1 MMKSFD
7 STRLGGI
14 ILALALALGLSACSA
29 LKLGYANLPNLAYW
43 WLDGYVDFSDE
54 QAPAVRDEIARL
66 YAWHRQQE
74 LPKVVDLLARMERMA
89 TADVD
94 AQQACTVFAEVRG
107 RLDAIAAEAAPRI
120 ATVAAT
126 LTGRELR
133 YLQRKFRKNNER
145 YHEEWVEVPPA
156 KVHEK
161 RFERMV
167 ERLES
172 FYGRLGEPQ
181 RAVLRQRMAQSAF
194 DPARS
199 HIEWQRRQQDLLQVL
214 RRVAHRGTPEP
225 EARSLVL
232 GWFAR
237 VERAP
242 DPAYRAYQD
251 ILLQEGC
258 ATFAA
263 VHATTTAVQREQAAR
278 RLREY
283 QRDLRDLVT
292 QP

>member
-1 MMKSFD
+1 MKSLD
-7 STRLGGI
+7 STRLAGI
-14 ILALALALGLSACSA
+14 ILALGLALVLSACSA
-29 LKLGYANLPNLAYW
+29 LKLGYTNLPNLAYW

-54 QAPAVRDEIARL
+54 QAPLVRDEIARF

-74 LPKVVDLLARMERMA
+74 LPKVVELLARMEQMA
-89 TADVD
+89 PADFTP
-94 AQQACTVFAEVRG
+94 QQACTVFGEVRA
-107 RLDAIAAEAAPRI
+107 RLDAVATEASPRI
-120 ATVAAT
+120 AAIAAT

-133 YLQRKFRKNNER
+133 YLQRKFRRNNETYR
-145 YHEEWVEVPPA
+145 EEWLDVPAA

-161 RFERMV
+161 RYERLL
-167 ERLES
+167 ERLET
-172 FYGRLGEPQ
+172 FYGRLDEPQ
-181 RAVLRQRMAQSAF
+181 RVVLRQRIVQSAF

-199 HIEWQRRQQDLLQVL
+199 HAEWQRRQQDLQQVL
-214 RRVAHRGTPEP
+214 RRVAHRGTPEA
-225 EARSLVL
+225 EAPALVR

-251 ILLQEGC
+251 TLLHEGC

-263 VHATTTAVQREQAAR
+263 VHQGTTPAQREQAAR
-278 RLREY
+278 RLRDY

>member
-14 ILALALALGLSACSA
+14 ILVLALALGLAACSA
-29 LKLGYANLPNLAYW
+29 VKLGYANLPNLAYW
-43 WLDGYVDFSDE
+43 WLDGYIDFSDE
-54 QAPAVRDEIARL
+54 QAPAVRDEIGRL

-74 LPKVVDLLARMERMA
+74 LPKVLDLLARMEQTAA
-89 TADVD
+89 TDLTP
-94 AQQACTVFAEVRG
+94 QQACTVFAEVRA
-107 RLDAIAAEAAPRI
+107 RLDAVVEEGVPRI

-133 YLQRKFRKNNER
+133 YLQRKFVRNNER
-145 YHEEWVEVPPA
+145 YREEWVDVPAA

-161 RFERMV
+161 RFDRML
-167 ERLES
+167 ERLET
-172 FYGRLGEPQ
+172 FYGRLDAPQ
-181 RAVLRQRMAQSAF
+181 RDLLRQRIAQSTF

-214 RRVAHRGTPEP
+214 RRVAHRGTPEA
-225 EARSLVL
+225 EARTLV
-232 GWFAR
+232 GDWFAR
-237 VERAP
+237 VARAP

-251 ILLQEGC
+251 TLLQEGC
-258 ATFAA
+258 ATIAA
-263 VHATTTAVQREQAAR
+263 VHATTTPAQREQAAR

>member
-1 MMKSFD
+1 MMKSLD
-7 STRLGGI
+7 STRLAGI
-14 ILALALALGLSACSA
+14 ILALGLALVLSACSA
-29 LKLGYANLPNLAYW
+29 LKLGYTNLPNLAYW

-54 QAPAVRDEIARL
+54 QAPLVRDEIARL

-74 LPKVVDLLARMERMA
+74 LPKVVELLARMEQMA
-89 TADVD
+89 SADFTP
-94 AQQACTVFAEVRG
+94 QQACTMFGEVRA
-107 RLDAIAAEAAPRI
+107 RLDAVAAEASPRI
-120 ATVAAT
+120 ATMAAT

-133 YLQRKFRKNNER
+133 YLQRKFRRNNESYR
-145 YHEEWVEVPPA
+145 EEWLDVPAA

-161 RFERMV
+161 RYERLL
-167 ERLES
+167 ERLET
-172 FYGRLGEPQ
+172 FYGRLDEPQ
-181 RAVLRQRMAQSAF
+181 RVVLRQRIVQSAF

-199 HIEWQRRQQDLLQVL
+199 HAEWQRRQQDLQQVL
-214 RRVAHRGTPEP
+214 RRVAHRGTPEA
-225 EARSLVL
+225 EAHALVR

-251 ILLQEGC
+251 ALLQEGC
-258 ATFAA
+258 ATLAA
-263 VHATTTAVQREQAAR
+263 VHQGTTAAQREQAAR
-278 RLREY
+278 RLRDY